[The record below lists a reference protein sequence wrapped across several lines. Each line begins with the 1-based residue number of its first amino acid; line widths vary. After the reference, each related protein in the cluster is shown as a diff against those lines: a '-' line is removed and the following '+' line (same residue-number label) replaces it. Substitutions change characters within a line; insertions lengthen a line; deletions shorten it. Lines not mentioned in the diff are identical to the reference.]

1 MAETAA
7 SNGADPAVKKNES
20 IDDRKLFV
28 GGLSWETKEEHLK
41 EYFGKFGTL
50 EKVEL
55 KLDPMTG
62 RSRGFAF
69 IVFED
74 AEPVP
79 KVMEAGEHAIN
90 SKKVDVKKAK
100 GRTGKLFV
108 GGLKPEMS
116 DDDIKAAFSQ
126 YGNIVDFEM
135 PMDKSKGQRK
145 GFGFITF
152 EKEDTM
158 KELLKVG
165 SVEIGEHKVDLRK
178 AAPKQQQQQHFG
190 GGGYGYG
197 NQGGYMDYYGYG
209 GYDAYGYGG
218 WGGGGY
224 AGYYGGGGGGKMTR
238 PKGRGGARGGAGG
251 AAAGGAAAASS
262 GAGGGGPY

>member
-1 MAETAA
+1 MYCGYRLSLYVET
-7 SNGADPAVKKNES
+7 
-20 IDDRKLFV
+20 
-28 GGLSWETKEEHLK
+28 
-41 EYFGKFGTL
+41 
-50 EKVEL
+50 
-55 KLDPMTG
+55 
-62 RSRGFAF
+62 
-69 IVFED
+69 
-74 AEPVP
+74 VP

-116 DDDIKAAFSQ
+116 DEDIKAAFSQ

-178 AAPKQQQQQHFG
+178 AAPKQVTQSLLSFLSFLEKFLPTISASDFFVKKILLSLIRGIRCDGSSNG
-190 GGGYGYG
+190 GEKK
-197 NQGGYMDYYGYG
+197 N
-209 GYDAYGYGG
+209 
-218 WGGGGY
+218 
-224 AGYYGGGGGGKMTR
+224 GKKSVKH
-238 PKGRGGARGGAGG
+238 KG
-251 AAAGGAAAASS
+251 
-262 GAGGGGPY
+262 

>member
-1 MAETAA
+1 
-7 SNGADPAVKKNES
+7 
-20 IDDRKLFV
+20 
-28 GGLSWETKEEHLK
+28 
-41 EYFGKFGTL
+41 
-50 EKVEL
+50 
-55 KLDPMTG
+55 MTG

-116 DDDIKAAFSQ
+116 DEDIKAAFTQ
-126 YGNIVDFEM
+126 YGNVVEFEM

-197 NQGGYMDYYGYG
+197 NPGYVDYYGYG

-251 AAAGGAAAASS
+251 AAAGGAAE
-262 GAGGGGPY
+262 GPY